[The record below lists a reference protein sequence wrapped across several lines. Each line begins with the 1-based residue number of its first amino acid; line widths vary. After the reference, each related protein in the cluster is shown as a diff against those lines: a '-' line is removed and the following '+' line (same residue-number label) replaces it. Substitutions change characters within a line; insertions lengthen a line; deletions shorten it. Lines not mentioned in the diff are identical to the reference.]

1 MTAPEILISLYEN
14 ALREI
19 VEALSSN
26 EPDAAQTALEIA
38 ADTLASGE
46 DAP

>member
-1 MTAPEILISLYEN
+1 MTAAEILISLYEN

-19 VEALSSN
+19 VEALGSD
-26 EPDAAQTALEIA
+26 EPDAAQAALEIA
-38 ADTLASGE
+38 ADALASGE

>member
-1 MTAPEILISLYEN
+1 MIAAEILVSLYEH

-19 VEALSSN
+19 VEALGSDR
-26 EPDAAQTALEIA
+26 PDAAQTALEIA
-38 ADTLASGE
+38 ADALASGE